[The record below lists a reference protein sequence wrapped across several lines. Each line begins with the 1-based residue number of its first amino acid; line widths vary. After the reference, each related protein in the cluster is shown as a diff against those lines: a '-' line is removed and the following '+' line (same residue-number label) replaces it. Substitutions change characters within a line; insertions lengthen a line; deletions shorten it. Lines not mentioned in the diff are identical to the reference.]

1 MSKIHELSE
10 DLINKIAAGEVI
22 ESPASVVKEL
32 IENSI
37 DSGADEVYVSAESG
51 GLKKIIISDNGS
63 GFEEEDIS
71 TAFQRHTTSKIS
83 SFKDL
88 EKIRSYGFRGEALSS
103 ISAVSRIVL
112 STGISSDKPSVSA
125 EIEAS
130 LLKKKRIHQSKE
142 RKQT

>member
-37 DSGADEVYVSAESG
+37 DSGADEIYISSESG
-51 GLKKIIISDNGS
+51 GLKKMIISDNGS
-63 GFEEEDIS
+63 GFDEDDIS
-71 TAFQRHTTSKIS
+71 IAFQRHTTSKIS
-83 SFKDL
+83 SFRDL

-103 ISAVSRIVL
+103 VSAVSRIIL
-112 STGISSDKPSVSA
+112 NTGVSSDQTSVTA
-125 EIEAS
+125 EIEG
-130 LLKKKRIHQSKE
+130 
-142 RKQT
+142 